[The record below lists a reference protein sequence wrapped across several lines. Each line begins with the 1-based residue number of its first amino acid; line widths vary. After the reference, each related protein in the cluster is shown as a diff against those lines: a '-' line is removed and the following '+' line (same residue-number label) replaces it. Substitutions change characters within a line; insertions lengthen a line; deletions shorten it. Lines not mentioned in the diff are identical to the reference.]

1 MYKINSL
8 VFKWICFCLLVP
20 FCLSCTDKAP
30 EYPDLEGYWKQEWIE
45 DEATDGQSEC
55 NRLFGHFSLEC
66 PRFGIWA
73 ETVMGRTCA
82 GMIIM
87 RELLPCVCI
96 ISG

>member
-8 VFKWICFCLLVP
+8 IFKWICVCLTVS

-30 EYPDLEGYWKQEWIE
+30 EYPDLEGYWKQESVG
-45 DEATDGQSEC
+45 DEATDGIRNVIVC
-55 NRLFGHFSLEC
+55 FGHFSSVC
-66 PRFGIWA
+66 PRFGIWVV
-73 ETVMGRTCA
+73 TVMGRTCV

-87 RELLPCVCI
+87 KVPQLCVCI

>member
-8 VFKWICFCLLVP
+8 IFKWICVCLTVS

-30 EYPDLEGYWKQEWIE
+30 EYPDLEGYWKQESIE
-45 DEATDGQSEC
+45 DEAT
-55 NRLFGHFSLEC
+55 
-66 PRFGIWA
+66 RFGIWVV
-73 ETVMGRTCA
+73 TVMGRTCV

-87 RELLPCVCI
+87 KVPQLCVCI

>member
-55 NRLFGHFSLEC
+55 NRLFWAF

>member
-55 NRLFGHFSLEC
+55 NRLFSARSVRDSG
-66 PRFGIWA
+66 FGRKRLWD
-73 ETVMGRTCA
+73 VR
-82 GMIIM
+82 
-87 RELLPCVCI
+87 VQV
-96 ISG
+96 